1 MQTLEQLQAGELAG
15 CTAIK
20 LACGLTEFPRELF
33 NLADSLELLDLS
45 GNQLSALPNDFGKFK
60 KLKIAF
66 FSDNL
71 FTEYP
76 EVLADCP
83 MLEMV
88 GFKANRI
95 SNISEK
101 AISSHLRWLI
111 LTNNCITQLPK
122 SIGNC
127 TRLQKFP
134 LAGNQLTE
142 LPEEMANC
150 RNLELLRISA
160 NQIKE
165 LPEWLLTL
173 PKLAWLAYSD
183 NPCSEIKYNDHS
195 LNNISWDELNVKE
208 QLGEGASGIISK
220 AIWNKTEQKEI
231 AVKVFKGE
239 VTSDG
244 LPLSEMNACAMADN
258 HQCLVTLLGKISN
271 HPQQKEGLVFEL
283 IPTEF
288 KNLGK
293 PPSFETCT
301 RDTFDAGTVFTITEL
316 VEIALHSVSVLEHL
330 HDKGIMHGDFY
341 AHNLMIDQNA
351 NTLLG
356 DFGAATIYDRTAPN
370 ALLHEKIDV
379 SAYGCLLDDLLER
392 MEESETNKE
401 LMTQLVKLKNE
412 CLHEIVS
419 QRPNLKE
426 IKNKF
431 NSIKLLNSYTTGVSL

>member
-1 MQTLEQLQAGELAG
+1 
-15 CTAIK
+15 
-20 LACGLTEFPRELF
+20 
-33 NLADSLELLDLS
+33 
-45 GNQLSALPNDFGKFK
+45 
-60 KLKIAF
+60 
-66 FSDNL
+66 
-71 FTEYP
+71 
-76 EVLADCP
+76 

-160 NQIKE
+160 NHIKE
-165 LPEWLLTL
+165 LPEWLLML

-183 NPCSEIKYNDHS
+183 NPCSEIKYNNS
-195 LNNISWDELNVKE
+195 ALKEISWDELIIKE

-220 AIWNKTEQKEI
+220 AIWNKKEQQKI

-244 LPLSEMNACAMADN
+244 LPLSEMNACAIADN
-258 HQCLVTLLGKISN
+258 HECLVTLLGKITN

-283 IPTEF
+283 IPTKF

-301 RDTFDAGTVFTITEL
+301 RDTFEAGTVFTINEL
-316 VEIALHSVSVLEHL
+316 IDIALHSASVLEHL

-341 AHNLMIDQNA
+341 AHNVMIDQDA

-356 DFGAATIYDRTAPN
+356 DFGAATLYNTKAPN
-370 ALLHEKIDV
+370 ALLHEKLDV
-379 SAYGCLLDDLLER
+379 RAYGCLLDDLLER
-392 MEESETNKE
+392 LEQLNTNKDLITE
-401 LMTQLVKLKNE
+401 LVKLKND

-419 QRPNLKE
+419 QRPNLKD
-426 IKNKF
+426 IKNKL
-431 NSIKLLNSYTTGVSL
+431 NSIKYSLLCN

>member
-1 MQTLEQLQAGELAG
+1 MQTLEQLQAGELVG
-15 CTAIK
+15 CTTIK
-20 LACGLTEFPRELF
+20 LACGLTEFPKELF
-33 NLADSLELLDLS
+33 SLADSLEMLDLS
-45 GNQLSALPNDFGKFK
+45 GNQLSALPSDFGKFK

-83 MLEMV
+83 LLEMV

-95 SNISEK
+95 SSISEK
-101 AISSHLRWLI
+101 AMSSHLRWLI

-160 NQIKE
+160 NNIKE

-173 PKLAWLAYSD
+173 PKLAWLAYAD
-183 NPCSEIKYNDHS
+183 NPCNEIKYNNHI
-195 LNNISWDELNVKE
+195 LNDISWNELIVKE

-220 AIWNKTEQKEI
+220 AIWNKKEI

-244 LPLSEMNACAMADN
+244 LPLSEMNACALADN
-258 HQCLVTLLGKISN
+258 HPCLVSLLGKISN

-301 RDTFDAGTVFTITEL
+301 RDTFEAGITFTIK
-316 VEIALHSVSVLEHL
+316 EIIDIAFHSAFVLEHL
-330 HDKGIMHGDFY
+330 HTKGIMHGDFY
-341 AHNLMIDQNA
+341 AHNLMVDQNA

-356 DFGAATIYDRTAPN
+356 DFGAATLYHTTAPN
-370 ALLHEKIDV
+370 ALLHEKLDV
-379 SAYGCLLDDLLER
+379 RAYGCLLDDLVEHA
-392 MEESETNKE
+392 EQSETNKE
-401 LMTQLVKLKNE
+401 LITELVKLKND

-419 QRPNLKE
+419 QRPNLKD
-426 IKNKF
+426 IKSRLKSF
-431 NSIKLLNSYTTGVSL
+431 KTLNFYTASVLQ

>member
-1 MQTLEQLQAGELAG
+1 MQTLEQLQAGELVG

-20 LACGLTEFPRELF
+20 LACGLTEFPRDLF

-45 GNQLSALPNDFGKFK
+45 CNQLSALPNDFGKFK

-83 MLEMV
+83 LLEMV

-95 SNISEK
+95 SSISEK
-101 AISSHLRWLI
+101 AMSSHLRWLI

-160 NQIKE
+160 NKIKE

-173 PKLAWLAYSD
+173 PKLAWLAYAD
-183 NPCSEIKYNDHS
+183 NPCNEIKYNNHI
-195 LNNISWDELNVKE
+195 LNDISWNELIVKE

-220 AIWNKTEQKEI
+220 AIWNKKEI

-244 LPLSEMNACAMADN
+244 LPLSEMNACALADI
-258 HQCLVTLLGKISN
+258 HPCLVSLLGKISN

-301 RDTFDAGTVFTITEL
+301 RDTFEVGTTFTIKEII
-316 VEIALHSVSVLEHL
+316 EIAFHSAFVLEHL
-330 HDKGIMHGDFY
+330 HTKGIMHGDFY
-341 AHNLMIDQNA
+341 AHNLMVDQNA

-356 DFGAATIYDRTAPN
+356 DFGAATLYHTTAPN
-370 ALLHEKIDV
+370 ALLHEKLDV
-379 SAYGCLLDDLLER
+379 RAYGCLLDDLVEHAEQL
-392 MEESETNKE
+392 ETNKE
-401 LMTQLVKLKNE
+401 LITELVKLKND
-412 CLHEIVS
+412 CLSEIIF
-419 QRPNLKE
+419 QRPNLKD
-426 IKNKF
+426 IKSRLKSF
-431 NSIKLLNSYTTGVSL
+431 KSLNSYTASVLL

>member
-1 MQTLEQLQAGELAG
+1 MQTLEQLQAGDLAG
-15 CTAIK
+15 STAIK
-20 LACGLTEFPRELF
+20 LVCGLTEFPRELF
-33 NLADSLELLDLS
+33 NLADSLEMLDLS
-45 GNQLSALPNDFGKFK
+45 GNQLSTLPSDFGKFK

-71 FTEYP
+71 FIEYP

-83 MLEMV
+83 LLEMV

-160 NQIKE
+160 NHIKE

-183 NPCSEIKYNDHS
+183 NPCSEIKYNNYT
-195 LNNISWDELNVKE
+195 LNNISWDELIVKE

-220 AIWNKTEQKEI
+220 AIWNKKEQQEI

-244 LPLSEMNACAMADN
+244 LPLSEMNACAIADN
-258 HQCLVTLLGKISN
+258 HQCLVTLLGKITN
-271 HPQQKEGLVFEL
+271 HPQKKEGLVFEL

-301 RDTFDAGTVFTITEL
+301 RDIFDAGTTFTIKEL
-316 VEIALHSVSVLEHL
+316 IDIAFHSASVLEHL

-341 AHNLMIDQNA
+341 AHNLMINEDA
-351 NTLLG
+351 KTLLG
-356 DFGAATIYDRTAPN
+356 DFGAATLYNTTAPN
-370 ALLHEKIDV
+370 AQLHEKLDV
-379 SAYGCLLDDLLER
+379 RAYGCLLEDLLER
-392 MEESETNKE
+392 VNPNEKE
-401 LMTQLVKLKNE
+401 HSSISTIQKLIE
-412 CLHEIVS
+412 GCLRDEIAK
-419 QRPNLKE
+419 RPDFKTILKS
-426 IKNKF
+426 F
-431 NSIKLLNSYTTGVSL
+431 

>member
-1 MQTLEQLQAGELAG
+1 MQTVEQLQAGKLAG
-15 CTAIK
+15 STSIK
-20 LACGLTEFPRELF
+20 LACDLTEFPRDLF
-33 NLADSLELLDLS
+33 NLTDSLELLDLS

-83 MLEMV
+83 LLEMV
-88 GFKANRI
+88 SFKNNRI
-95 SNISEK
+95 SSISEK

-160 NQIKE
+160 NNIKE

-183 NPCSEIKYNDHS
+183 NPCNEIKYNNHI
-195 LNNISWDELNVKE
+195 LNDISWNELIVKE

-220 AIWNKTEQKEI
+220 AIWNTKEI

-244 LPLSEMNACAMADN
+244 LPLSEMNACALADN
-258 HQCLVTLLGKISN
+258 HPCLVSLLGKISN
-271 HPQQKEGLVFEL
+271 HPQQKEGLIFEL
-283 IPTEF
+283 IPNEF

-301 RDTFDAGTVFTITEL
+301 RDTFEAETIFTITDL
-316 VEIALHSVSVLEHL
+316 IEIALHSVSVLEHL

-356 DFGAATIYDRTAPN
+356 DFGAATLYNTTASN
-370 ALLHEKIDV
+370 ALLHEKLDV
-379 SAYGCLLDDLLER
+379 RAYGCLLDDLVER
-392 MEESETNKE
+392 VEQLETNKE
-401 LMTQLVKLKNE
+401 LITELVKLKND
-412 CLHEIVS
+412 CLNEIIF
-419 QRPNLKE
+419 QRPNLKD
-426 IKNKF
+426 IKSRLK
-431 NSIKLLNSYTTGVSL
+431 SLKSLTSYTECVLQ

>member
-1 MQTLEQLQAGELAG
+1 MQTLEQLQAGELVG
-15 CTAIK
+15 STSIK
-20 LACGLTEFPRELF
+20 LACGLTEFPTELF
-33 NLADSLELLDLS
+33 DLADSLEVLDLS
-45 GNQLSALPNDFGKFK
+45 DNQLSALPNDFGKFK

-76 EVLADCP
+76 EVLADCLL
-83 MLEMV
+83 LEMV

-95 SNISEK
+95 SSISEK

-122 SIGNC
+122 SIGTC
-127 TRLQKFP
+127 IRLQKFP

-142 LPEEMANC
+142 LPEEMTNC

-160 NQIKE
+160 NNIKK
-165 LPEWLLTL
+165 LPEWLMTL
-173 PKLAWLAYSD
+173 PKLTWLAYSD
-183 NPCSEIKYNDHS
+183 NPCNDIINKNHT
-195 LNNISWDELNVKE
+195 LHKIEWNELSVKE

-220 AIWNKTEQKEI
+220 AVWNKQEQKEI

-244 LPLSEMNACAMADN
+244 LPLSEMNACAVAGY
-258 HQCLVTLLGKISN
+258 HPSLVTLLGKIYN

-293 PPSFETCT
+293 PPNFETCT
-301 RDTFDAGTVFTITEL
+301 RDTFEAGTVFTLKEL
-316 VEIALHSVSVLEHL
+316 LEIAFHSVSVLEHI

-341 AHNLMIDQNA
+341 AHNLMINPKAQ
-351 NTLLG
+351 TLLG
-356 DFGAATIYDRTAPN
+356 DFGAATLYNRASPN
-370 ALLHEKIDV
+370 AILHEKLDV
-379 SAYGCLLDDLLER
+379 RAYGCLLDDLLER
-392 MEESETNKE
+392 VEQLEIHKE
-401 LMTQLVKLKNE
+401 LIAQLENLKNE

-419 QRPNLKE
+419 LRPTLKD
-426 IKNKF
+426 IKNKL
-431 NSIKLLNSYTTGVSL
+431 NSIKYSLLSN

>member
-15 CTAIK
+15 CTSVK

-45 GNQLSALPNDFGKFK
+45 GNQLSALPSDFGKFK

-83 MLEMV
+83 LLEMV

-95 SNISEK
+95 SYISEK

-122 SIGNC
+122 SIGEC
-127 TRLQKFP
+127 KRLQKFP

-142 LPEEMANC
+142 LPEEMAMC

-160 NQIKE
+160 NHIKE

-173 PKLAWLAYSD
+173 PKLAWLAYAD
-183 NPCSEIKYNDHS
+183 NPCSEIKYS
-195 LNNISWDELNVKE
+195 SPVLKEISWDELIIKE

-220 AIWNKTEQKEI
+220 AIWNKKEQLEI

-244 LPLSEMNACAMADN
+244 FPLSEMTACAIADN

-293 PPSFETCT
+293 PPSFESCT
-301 RDTFDAGTVFTITEL
+301 RDIFEVGTVFSIKEL
-316 VEIALHSVSVLEHL
+316 IDIAIHSVSVLSHL

-341 AHNLMIDQNA
+341 AHNLMIDLKSR
-351 NTLLG
+351 TLLG
-356 DFGAATIYDRTAPN
+356 DFGAATLYDISSSN
-370 ALLHEKIDV
+370 AYLHEKLDIR
-379 SAYGCLLDDLLER
+379 AYGCLLEDLLER
-392 MEESETNKE
+392 LEESEINDD
-401 LMTQLVKLKNE
+401 LITQLVKLKND

-419 QRPNLKE
+419 QRPNLKD
-426 IKNKF
+426 I
-431 NSIKLLNSYTTGVSL
+431 NSRLISFKSLSSYTASVSQ

>member
-1 MQTLEQLQAGELAG
+1 MQTLEQLQAGELVG

-20 LACGLTEFPRELF
+20 LACGLTEFPRDLF

-83 MLEMV
+83 LLEMV

-95 SNISEK
+95 SSISEK
-101 AISSHLRWLI
+101 AMSSHLRWLI

-160 NQIKE
+160 NNIKE

-173 PKLAWLAYSD
+173 PKLAWLAYAD
-183 NPCSEIKYNDHS
+183 NPCNEIKYNNHI
-195 LNNISWDELNVKE
+195 LNDISWNELIVKE

-220 AIWNKTEQKEI
+220 AIWNKKEI

-244 LPLSEMNACAMADN
+244 LPLSEMNACALADN
-258 HQCLVTLLGKISN
+258 HPCLVSLLGKISN

-301 RDTFDAGTVFTITEL
+301 RDTFEAGTTFTIKEII
-316 VEIALHSVSVLEHL
+316 EIAFHSAFVLEHL
-330 HDKGIMHGDFY
+330 HTKGIMHGDFY

-351 NTLLG
+351 HTLLG
-356 DFGAATIYDRTAPN
+356 DFGAATLYHTTAPN
-370 ALLHEKIDV
+370 ALLHEKLDV
-379 SAYGCLLDDLLER
+379 RAYGCLLDDLVEHAEQL
-392 MEESETNKE
+392 ETNKE
-401 LMTQLVKLKNE
+401 LITELVKLKND
-412 CLHEIVS
+412 CLSEIIF
-419 QRPNLKE
+419 QRPNLKD
-426 IKNKF
+426 IKSRLKSF
-431 NSIKLLNSYTTGVSL
+431 KSLNSYTASVLQ

>member
-15 CTAIK
+15 CTSIK
-20 LACGLTEFPRELF
+20 LACGLTEFPKELF

-66 FSDNL
+66 FSDNF

-83 MLEMV
+83 LLEMV
-88 GFKANRI
+88 GFKSNRI
-95 SNISEK
+95 SFISEK

-160 NQIKE
+160 NNMKA

-173 PKLAWLAYSD
+173 PKLSWLAYSD
-183 NPCSEIKYNDHS
+183 NPCSEIKYNNHT
-195 LNNISWDELNVKE
+195 LNEISWDELLIKE

-220 AIWNKTEQKEI
+220 AIWNKEEQKEI

-258 HQCLVTLLGKISN
+258 HQCLVTLLGKITN

-301 RDTFDAGTVFTITEL
+301 RDTFEAGIVFTITEL
-316 VEIALHSVSVLEHL
+316 IEIALHSVSVLEHL

-341 AHNLMIDQNA
+341 AHNLMVNQDA

-356 DFGAATIYDRTAPN
+356 DFGAATLYDKTVPN
-370 ALLHEKIDV
+370 AQLHEKLDV
-379 SAYGCLLDDLLER
+379 RAYGYLLDDLLER
-392 MEESETNKE
+392 VKQSEINKE
-401 LMTQLVKLKNE
+401 LIKQLVKLKND
-412 CLHEIVS
+412 CLNELIS
-419 QRPNLKE
+419 QRPSLKE
-426 IKNKF
+426 IKNKL
-431 NSIKLLNSYTTGVSL
+431 NSIK